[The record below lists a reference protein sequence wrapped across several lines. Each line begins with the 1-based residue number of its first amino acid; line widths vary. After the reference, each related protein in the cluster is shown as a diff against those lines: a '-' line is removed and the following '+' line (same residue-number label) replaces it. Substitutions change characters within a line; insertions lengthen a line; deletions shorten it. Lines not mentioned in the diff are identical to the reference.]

1 MKPLQMK
8 LIFYGIL
15 ILTGWLIAF
24 SVGAQS
30 VRELTREQS
39 ETIFLQE
46 NLLLLA
52 ERLNISKAEAQVVQ
66 AKLWP
71 NPTFSIDQVN
81 LWRKGQPSGEGDLIP
96 PMFGD
101 FGRNQAFGI
110 EVEQLIQ
117 TAGKRKKLIALERVS
132 TEMVAQYFEDV
143 LRNLKLEFRHLITE
157 LQYYQH
163 LQVVYQHQLESVGQL
178 TRSYE
183 RQLERGN
190 ITREVFIRL
199 RALELELSAELNEL
213 NRELNSVENELNLL
227 MGIAVGTRLKITNGE
242 SDGKS
247 DRLKSLTLTELIE
260 QAFAQ
265 RPDYQLSILGE
276 DYSAREL
283 KFEKAQRAPNLA
295 LKGQYDRGGN
305 IMLDFVGFG
314 VALDLPIF
322 NRNQGNIKRA
332 QIASEQASYL
342 HRQKRLRVSGEVA
355 LAYQNLLNAAQ
366 FLERIDEGYEGVLDE
381 LLIRYTEN
389 FAQRNISLIE
399 YLDFAEAYIKNK
411 QIILDANKELAIRS
425 EELNYAVGADV
436 IK

>member
-8 LIFYGIL
+8 VIVSGIL
-15 ILTGWLIAF
+15 ILVGWGIAF
-24 SVGAQS
+24 SAGAQNA
-30 VRELTREQS
+30 RELTREQS

-52 ERLNISKAEAQVVQ
+52 ERLNISRAEAQVVQ

-71 NPTFSIDQVN
+71 NPTFSLDQVN
-81 LWRKGQPSGEGDLIP
+81 LWRKGQPSGESDLIP

-132 TEMVAQYFEDV
+132 AEMAMQYFEDV
-143 LRNLKLEFRHLITE
+143 LRNLKLEFRHLFAE
-157 LQYYQH
+157 LQYHQG

-183 RQLERGN
+183 RQVELGN
-190 ITREVFIRL
+190 ISREVFIRL
-199 RALELELSAELNEL
+199 RALELKLSAELNEL
-213 NRELNSVENELNLL
+213 NREMSSVENELNLL
-227 MGIAVGTRLKITNGE
+227 MGIPAGTRLTITNEEKG
-242 SDGKS
+242 GTLG
-247 DRLKSLTLTELIE
+247 RLEGLSLTELIE
-260 QAFAQ
+260 QAFLQ
-265 RPDYQLSILGE
+265 RPDYQLSVLGE

-283 KFEKAQRAPNLA
+283 KLEKAQRVPNLA

-342 HRQKRLRVSGEVA
+342 HQHKRLRVSGEVA

-366 FLERIDEGYEGVLDE
+366 FLEGIDEGYEDVLDE
-381 LLIRYTEN
+381 LLSRYTEN

-425 EELNYAVGADV
+425 EELNYAVGVDV